1 MNSHKLIE
9 IRIHLIHQIVFSK
22 FKKI

>member
-9 IRIHLIHQIVFSK
+9 IRIHPIHQIVFSK